1 MKMLGGG
8 NSGCDDSDACEDE
21 NRNKKSGGRKENED
35 FKCDALLI
43 SPIIEDVTNSLALP
57 CNDNCPLGKI
67 CASKISMQTV
77 FEQRLDSCFNPA
89 PTEIG
94 NNAEKL
100 LKFLLEKSDKDSNSN
115 YNLNFLTN
123 PLPLC

>member
-21 NRNKKSGGRKENED
+21 NRNMKSGGRKENED
-35 FKCDALLI
+35 FKCDALI

-89 PTEIG
+89 
-94 NNAEKL
+94 
-100 LKFLLEKSDKDSNSN
+100 
-115 YNLNFLTN
+115 
-123 PLPLC
+123 LPK

>member
-8 NSGCDDSDACEDE
+8 NSDCDDSDACEDE
-21 NRNKKSGGRKENED
+21 NRNMKSGGRKENED
-35 FKCDALLI
+35 FKCDALI
-43 SPIIEDVTNSLALP
+43 SPIIEDVTNSLALS
-57 CNDNCPLGKI
+57 CNVNFPLGKI

-77 FEQRLDSCFNPA
+77 FEQPVIRFFNPA

-100 LKFLLEKSDKDSNSN
+100 AIKI
-115 YNLNFLTN
+115 
-123 PLPLC
+123 PA